1 MARASRK
8 MTRSSIAAAA
18 LALLAA
24 APASAQSSSVT
35 ASPDSNS
42 AATAVSD
49 AALRFGI
56 PEHWIYAVMRAES
69 AGRVNATSPVGAQ
82 GLMQIMPATWAVLR
96 ARYGLGSNAY
106 DPRDNIMAGA
116 AYIREMYDQ
125 FGAPGFLGAYNA
137 GPGRYGDYVTK
148 GRSLPAETRAY
159 IAKIAPAIAG
169 GTPASNG
176 LTAPHIALSV
186 QPNWTYAAL
195 FTVRADRNLLD
206 SVGADEL
213 PSPARENPARAQGNA
228 RPNGLF
234 VQISAR
240 ISQ

>member
-1 MARASRK
+1 MAHTSYKMARSF
-8 MTRSSIAAAA
+8 IAAAA

-24 APASAQSSSVT
+24 APTVAQPLPVA

-159 IAKIAPAIAG
+159 VAKIAPAIAG
-169 GTPASNG
+169 GSQ
-176 LTAPHIALSV
+176 APNSLAPSRAAMPV
-186 QPNWTYAAL
+186 QPSWTHAAL
-195 FTVRADRNLLD
+195 FAVRADRNPLVSSD
-206 SVGADEL
+206 AAES
-213 PSPARENPARAQGNA
+213 PSPDRERTGRTQENA
-228 RPNGLF
+228 APNGLF
-234 VQISAR
+234 AQISGR

>member
-1 MARASRK
+1 MARTSYK
-8 MTRSSIAAAA
+8 MARSFIAAAA
-18 LALLAA
+18 LALLAI
-24 APASAQSSSVT
+24 APTVAQPLPVA
-35 ASPDSNS
+35 ASPDINS

-137 GPGRYGDYVTK
+137 GPGRYGDYFTK

-169 GTPASNG
+169 GSRAPNSLTPSRA
-176 LTAPHIALSV
+176 ALPV
-186 QPNWTYAAL
+186 QPNWTHAAL
-195 FTVRADRNLLD
+195 FAVRADRSPLD
-206 SVGADEL
+206 SAGVSEL
-213 PSPARENPARAQGNA
+213 PSPDREHPARAQENA
-228 RPNGLF
+228 TPNGLF
-234 VQISAR
+234 VQIPAR

>member
-1 MARASRK
+1 MTRASCK

-24 APASAQSSSVT
+24 APASAQPTPVT
-35 ASPDSNS
+35 IKSDSHS
-42 AATAVSD
+42 AANAVSD

-106 DPRDNIMAGA
+106 DRRDNIMAGA

-137 GPGRYGDYVTK
+137 GPGRYGDYVSK

-159 IAKIAPAIAG
+159 IAKIAPEIAS
-169 GTPASNG
+169 GTQASNSIM
-176 LTAPHIALSV
+176 PSRRALPV
-186 QPNWTYAAL
+186 QPSWTHAAL
-195 FTVRADRNLLD
+195 FAVRADRSPLD
-206 SVGADEL
+206 SAGAAEL
-213 PSPARENPARAQGNA
+213 PSAVRENPTRAQGNA
-228 RPNGLF
+228 PPNGLF
-234 VQISAR
+234 AQISAR

>member
-1 MARASRK
+1 MTRASRK
-8 MTRSSIAAAA
+8 MIRSSIAAAA

-24 APASAQSSSVT
+24 AAVSAQPSSVT

-56 PEHWIYAVMRAES
+56 PEHWIYAVIRAES

-159 IAKIAPAIAG
+159 IAKIAPAIASG
-169 GTPASNG
+169 AQASNS
-176 LTAPHIALSV
+176 LASSR
-186 QPNWTYAAL
+186 AAL
-195 FTVRADRNLLD
+195 PVQTSWTHSALFALRADHSPLD
-206 SVGADEL
+206 FAGAAEL
-213 PSPARENPARAQGNA
+213 PSPVRATLYHAPGNA
-228 RPNGLF
+228 SPNGLF
-234 VQISAR
+234 VPISTR

>member
-1 MARASRK
+1 MARASCK
-8 MTRSSIAAAA
+8 ITRSSIAAAA

-24 APASAQSSSVT
+24 TPASAQPSSVR

-96 ARYGLGSNAY
+96 ARYGLGANAY

-159 IAKIAPAIAG
+159 IAKIAPAIAS
-169 GTPASNG
+169 GTQAPNSLASSR
-176 LTAPHIALSV
+176 AALPV
-186 QPNWTYAAL
+186 QPSWTHSAL
-195 FTVRADRNLLD
+195 FALRADRSPLD
-206 SVGADEL
+206 SAGAAEL
-213 PSPARENPARAQGNA
+213 PSPVRATLYHAPGNA
-228 RPNGLF
+228 SPNGLF

>member
-1 MARASRK
+1 MTRTSCK
-8 MTRSSIAAAA
+8 MIRSSIGAAG

-24 APASAQSSSVT
+24 APASAQPSSVT

-148 GRSLPAETRAY
+148 GRSLPSETRAY
-159 IAKIAPAIAG
+159 IAKIAPAIAS
-169 GTPASNG
+169 GTQ
-176 LTAPHIALSV
+176 APNSLVPSRAALPV
-186 QPNWTYAAL
+186 QPGWTHAAL
-195 FTVRADRNLLD
+195 FALRTERSLLA
-206 SVGADEL
+206 SSGAAEL
-213 PSPARENPARAQGNA
+213 PSPSRERPARAQENA
-228 RPNGLF
+228 DPNGLF

-240 ISQ
+240 ISH

>member
-1 MARASRK
+1 MTRASCK

-24 APASAQSSSVT
+24 APASAQPASVT

-159 IAKIAPAIAG
+159 IAKIAPEIAS
-169 GTPASNG
+169 GTQASNS
-176 LTAPHIALSV
+176 LAPSRAALPV
-186 QPNWTYAAL
+186 QPGWTHAAL
-195 FTVRADRNLLD
+195 FAVRADRSPFD
-206 SVGADEL
+206 SSGASEL
-213 PSPARENPARAQGNA
+213 PTPVPEHPAHAQGNA
-228 RPNGLF
+228 GPSSLF
-234 VQISAR
+234 VQISGR

>member
-1 MARASRK
+1 MI
-8 MTRSSIAAAA
+8 RSSIAAAA

-24 APASAQSSSVT
+24 ATASAQPSSVT

-137 GPGRYGDYVTK
+137 GPGRYGDYVNK
-148 GRSLPAETRAY
+148 GRTLPAETRAY
-159 IAKIAPAIAG
+159 IAKIAPAITG
-169 GTPASNG
+169 GTQASNS
-176 LTAPHIALSV
+176 IAVLSTTLPA
-186 QPNWTYAAL
+186 QPRWTHAAL
-195 FTVRADRNLLD
+195 FAVRPDRSKL
-206 SVGADEL
+206 
-213 PSPARENPARAQGNA
+213 NPASELELAMNDRETSTRAVEKA
-228 RPNGLF
+228 SPNSLF
-234 VQISAR
+234 VQISGR
-240 ISQ
+240 NLQ

>member
-1 MARASRK
+1 MPPASCK
-8 MTRSSIAAAA
+8 MIRSSIAAAA

-24 APASAQSSSVT
+24 APASAQPSSVT

-56 PEHWIYAVMRAES
+56 PEHWIYAVMHAES

-82 GLMQIMPATWAVLR
+82 GLMQIMPATWTVLR
-96 ARYGLGSNAY
+96 ARYGLGPNAY

-116 AYIREMYDQ
+116 GYIREMYDQ
-125 FGAPGFLGAYNA
+125 FGVPGFLGAYNA

-159 IAKIAPAIAG
+159 IAKIAPALAG
-169 GTPASNG
+169 GSQSPNSLAPSRAALPA
-176 LTAPHIALSV
+176 
-186 QPNWTYAAL
+186 QPSWTHAAL
-195 FTVRADRNLLD
+195 FALRTKRSLLTSSD
-206 SVGADEL
+206 AAEL
-213 PSPARENPARAQGNA
+213 PSPIRATPAHAQGNA
-228 RPNGLF
+228 PPNGLF

-240 ISQ
+240 MSQ

>member
-1 MARASRK
+1 MTPTSCK
-8 MTRSSIAAAA
+8 MIRSSIGAAA

-24 APASAQSSSVT
+24 APASAQPSSVT
-35 ASPDSNS
+35 VSPDSNS

-96 ARYGLGSNAY
+96 PRYGLGSNAY

-125 FGAPGFLGAYNA
+125 FGVPGFLGAYNA

-159 IAKIAPAIAG
+159 IAKITPVIASGSQAPN
-169 GTPASNG
+169 S
-176 LTAPHIALSV
+176 LAPSRAALPV
-186 QPNWTYAAL
+186 QPGWTHAAL
-195 FTVRADRNLLD
+195 FALRTERSSLA
-206 SVGADEL
+206 SSGMAEL
-213 PSPARENPARAQGNA
+213 PSPDRPARAQENA
-228 RPNGLF
+228 APNGLF
-234 VQISAR
+234 VQISRR

>member
-1 MARASRK
+1 MTRTSCK
-8 MTRSSIAAAA
+8 MIRSSIGAAA

-24 APASAQSSSVT
+24 APASAQPSSVT

-82 GLMQIMPATWAVLR
+82 GLMQIMPATWTVLR
-96 ARYGLGSNAY
+96 ARYGLGPDAY

-159 IAKIAPAIAG
+159 IAKIAPSIAG
-169 GTPASNG
+169 GSQAPNSLAPPRPA
-176 LTAPHIALSV
+176 LLM
-186 QPNWTYAAL
+186 QPSWTHAAL
-195 FTVRADRNLLD
+195 FAVRKDRNPLD
-206 SVGADEL
+206 SSDAFEL
-213 PSPARENPARAQGNA
+213 PSPARERPSRAQENA
-228 RPNGLF
+228 APNGLF
-234 VQISAR
+234 AQISER
-240 ISQ
+240 MSQ

>member
-1 MARASRK
+1 MTPVSCK
-8 MTRSSIAAAA
+8 MIRSSIAAAA

-24 APASAQSSSVT
+24 AAASAQPSSVT

-96 ARYGLGSNAY
+96 ARYGLGPNAY
-106 DPRDNIMAGA
+106 DPRDNIMAGT

-148 GRSLPAETRAY
+148 GRYLPAETRAY
-159 IAKIAPAIAG
+159 IAKIAPAIVG
-169 GTPASNG
+169 GTQASND
-176 LTAPHIALSV
+176 LAAPHTTVSV
-186 QPNWTYAAL
+186 QPNWTHAAL
-195 FTVRADRNLLD
+195 FTVRADRSPLD
-206 SVGADEL
+206 SARASEWPL
-213 PSPARENPARAQGNA
+213 PARENPARAQGNA
-228 RPNGLF
+228 SPNGLF
-234 VQISAR
+234 VPISAR

>member
-1 MARASRK
+1 MTPASCK
-8 MTRSSIAAAA
+8 MIRSSIAAAA

-24 APASAQSSSVT
+24 APASAQPSSVT

-56 PEHWIYAVMRAES
+56 PEQWIYAVMRAES

-82 GLMQIMPATWAVLR
+82 GLMQIMPATWTVLR
-96 ARYGLGSNAY
+96 ARYGLGPDAY

-159 IAKIAPAIAG
+159 IAKIAPALAG
-169 GTPASNG
+169 GSQAPSTFPPSRTALPAHPG
-176 LTAPHIALSV
+176 
-186 QPNWTYAAL
+186 WTHAAL
-195 FTVRADRNLLD
+195 FAVRADRSSLV
-206 SVGADEL
+206 SSGVAEL
-213 PSPARENPARAQGNA
+213 PSPVGAALYHAPGNA
-228 RPNGLF
+228 PPNGLF
-234 VQISAR
+234 VQISRR

>member
-1 MARASRK
+1 MARTSFK
-8 MTRSSIAAAA
+8 MARSFVAAAA

-24 APASAQSSSVT
+24 APASAQPSSLT
-35 ASPDSNS
+35 ASPGSNT

-82 GLMQIMPATWAVLR
+82 GLMQIMPATWTVLR

-159 IAKIAPAIAG
+159 IAKIAPALAG
-169 GTPASNG
+169 GSQ
-176 LTAPHIALSV
+176 APHNLAPSRAALPV
-186 QPNWTYAAL
+186 QPNWTHAAL
-195 FTVRADRNLLD
+195 FALRADRSPLD
-206 SVGADEL
+206 SAAATEL

-228 RPNGLF
+228 PPNGLF
-234 VQISAR
+234 VEISAR

>member
-1 MARASRK
+1 MARTSYK
-8 MTRSSIAAAA
+8 MARSSIAAAA

-24 APASAQSSSVT
+24 AAASAQPSSVT

-159 IAKIAPAIAG
+159 IAKIAPAIAAG
-169 GTPASNG
+169 SQAPNSLAPSRAALPA
-176 LTAPHIALSV
+176 
-186 QPNWTYAAL
+186 QPSWTHAAL
-195 FTVRADRNLLD
+195 FAVHKDRSSLV
-206 SVGADEL
+206 SPGIAEL
-213 PSPARENPARAQGNA
+213 PSPSRENPARAQGNA
-228 RPNGLF
+228 PPNGLF

>member
-1 MARASRK
+1 MTRTSCK
-8 MTRSSIAAAA
+8 MIRSSIAAAA

-24 APASAQSSSVT
+24 APASAQPTPVT
-35 ASPDSNS
+35 ITSDSHS
-42 AATAVSD
+42 AANAVSD

-82 GLMQIMPATWAVLR
+82 GLMQIMPATWTVLR
-96 ARYGLGSNAY
+96 ARYGLGPDAY

-159 IAKIAPAIAG
+159 IAKIAPEVTG
-169 GTPASNG
+169 GTQASNS
-176 LTAPHIALSV
+176 LASPRAALPV
-186 QPNWTYAAL
+186 QATWTHAAL
-195 FTVRADRNLLD
+195 FAVRANRSPFD
-206 SVGADEL
+206 SSGASEL
-213 PSPARENPARAQGNA
+213 PSPDRERPARAQENA
-228 RPNGLF
+228 APNGLF
-234 VQISAR
+234 AQISGR
-240 ISQ
+240 MSQ

>member
-1 MARASRK
+1 MTRASCK

-24 APASAQSSSVT
+24 APASAQPSSVT

-96 ARYGLGSNAY
+96 ARYGLGSNPY
-106 DPRDNIMAGA
+106 DPRDNVMAGA
-116 AYIREMYDQ
+116 AYIREMYEQ

-159 IAKIAPAIAG
+159 IAKIAPEIAN
-169 GTPASNG
+169 GTLTSNS
-176 LTAPHIALSV
+176 LAAPSTALSA
-186 QPNWTYAAL
+186 QARWTHAAL
-195 FTVRADRNLLD
+195 FAVRENRGSFD
-206 SVGADEL
+206 SWGASEL
-213 PSPARENPARAQGNA
+213 PAPVPEHPPHAQGNA
-228 RPNGLF
+228 PPNGLF

-240 ISQ
+240 MSQ

>member
-1 MARASRK
+1 MARTLCK
-8 MTRSSIAAAA
+8 MARSFIAAAA

-24 APASAQSSSVT
+24 AAASAQSSSVT
-35 ASPDSNS
+35 ASADSNS
-42 AATAVSD
+42 ATTAVSD
-49 AALRFGI
+49 AAHRFGI

-106 DPRDNIMAGA
+106 NPRDNIMAGA

-159 IAKIAPAIAG
+159 IAKIAPALADG
-169 GTPASNG
+169 SQ
-176 LTAPHIALSV
+176 APNSLAPSRPTLPV
-186 QPNWTYAAL
+186 QPSWTHAAL
-195 FTVRADRNLLD
+195 FAVRADRNPLL
-206 SVGADEL
+206 SSGESEL
-213 PSPARENPARAQGNA
+213 PLPARDHPARAQENA
-228 RPNGLF
+228 SPNSLF
-234 VQISAR
+234 VQISTR